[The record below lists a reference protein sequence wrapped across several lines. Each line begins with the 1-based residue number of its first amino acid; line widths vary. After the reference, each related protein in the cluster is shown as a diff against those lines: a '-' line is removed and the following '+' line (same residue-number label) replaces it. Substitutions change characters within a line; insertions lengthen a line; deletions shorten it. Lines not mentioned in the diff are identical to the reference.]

1 MKKIITILSLM
12 LCMFATAQ
20 ENATGEY
27 MYIFHSDNRIE
38 RVEVAKIDSVT
49 FVDPY
54 QAVDLG
60 LPSGIKWASFNVGA
74 RAPWEYG
81 GYYAWGETEEKED
94 YSWETYKWCN
104 GSDDTM
110 TKYCTNSS
118 YGTIDNKIALDP
130 EDDVATVQWGG
141 EWRIPTSDE
150 IEELKTKCTW
160 QETILNG
167 INGYEIT
174 GPNGNS
180 IFMPVAGYGVG
191 NGVYDLDGFGRY
203 WSSELKSGSNDAAYG
218 LDFGNGYYWNGDYRW
233 HGRSVRPVCGESIVR
248 VVTVT
253 SNDNGTAY
261 IYSRD
266 AASEIFLNGASVTVV
281 ATPDANCRFLGWFV
295 GDSEV
300 AVSVDV
306 AYTFIVAEDV
316 ELTAMFE
323 EIKYVVSVNTSA
335 NGAVAVKD
343 SEGNSAEF
351 VVGSVATVVATPDS
365 GYEFAGWFIGDS
377 DTAVSTDAA
386 YTFTIGEDVALVARF
401 EKIRTY
407 LNGYEYIDLGLPSGT
422 KWAAYNVGATKPEE
436 FGGFYAWGETEEKD
450 DYSESTYKFGYYT
463 TNDNGLI
470 KYYHYSKYIE
480 EQSGVFDR
488 EVLEPEDDV
497 AYVKWG
503 GGWRMPTNDECAELL
518 ENCTQEWATIN
529 GVEGCKLT
537 GPNGNTIF
545 LPAPGEISG
554 TIRANE
560 GMGFYWNANCGSGR
574 THTQTRG
581 FYLGFRV
588 GSYSYCGITSYYRET
603 GMPVRPV
610 CGTPAAPVV
619 NYTVSVLNNENGIVL
634 INGENV
640 VSASV
645 AKGTEVTVTAIANDG
660 YEFAGWFIGDSDT
673 AVSTDAVYT
682 FTVSQDIALV
692 AKYYKTLNTN
702 GYDFVDLGLPSGI
715 KWAAYN
721 VGATK
726 PEEFGGYYAWGETE
740 EKEDYSW
747 ETYKWCN
754 GSSNTLT
761 KYCINGS
768 YGAVD
773 NKIAL
778 DPEDDVAT
786 VQWGGDWRMPTEAEQ
801 EELRNNCDWEWV
813 EVNGVTGYRV
823 KSRVNDNS
831 IFLPAAGYRD
841 RTYVD
846 RGAGNGYCSN
856 AVDSDFND
864 NACGMRFEEGNYDWS
879 SFGRSNGRPVRPVCK

>member
-1 MKKIITILSLM
+1 MKKIITLLSLM
-12 LCMFATAQ
+12 LCMFVTAQ

-104 GSDDTM
+104 GSNDTM
-110 TKYCTNSS
+110 TKYCTNSR

-130 EDDVATVQWGG
+130 EDDVAYVKWGG

-233 HGRSVRPVCGESIVR
+233 HGRSVRPVCG
-248 VVTVT
+248 
-253 SNDNGTAY
+253 
-261 IYSRD
+261 
-266 AASEIFLNGASVTVV
+266 
-281 ATPDANCRFLGWFV
+281 
-295 GDSEV
+295 
-300 AVSVDV
+300 
-306 AYTFIVAEDV
+306 
-316 ELTAMFE
+316 
-323 EIKYVVSVNTSA
+323 
-335 NGAVAVKD
+335 
-343 SEGNSAEF
+343 
-351 VVGSVATVVATPDS
+351 
-365 GYEFAGWFIGDS
+365 
-377 DTAVSTDAA
+377 
-386 YTFTIGEDVALVARF
+386 
-401 EKIRTY
+401 
-407 LNGYEYIDLGLPSGT
+407 
-422 KWAAYNVGATKPEE
+422 
-436 FGGFYAWGETEEKD
+436 
-450 DYSESTYKFGYYT
+450 
-463 TNDNGLI
+463 
-470 KYYHYSKYIE
+470 
-480 EQSGVFDR
+480 
-488 EVLEPEDDV
+488 
-497 AYVKWG
+497 
-503 GGWRMPTNDECAELL
+503 
-518 ENCTQEWATIN
+518 
-529 GVEGCKLT
+529 
-537 GPNGNTIF
+537 
-545 LPAPGEISG
+545 
-554 TIRANE
+554 
-560 GMGFYWNANCGSGR
+560 
-574 THTQTRG
+574 
-581 FYLGFRV
+581 
-588 GSYSYCGITSYYRET
+588 
-603 GMPVRPV
+603 
-610 CGTPAAPVV
+610 TPAAPIV
-619 NYTVSVLNNENGIVL
+619 NYTVSVLGNENGIVL

-645 AKGTEVTVTAIANDG
+645 ADGTEVTVTAIANDG

-673 AVSTDAVYT
+673 AVSTDAVNT

-726 PEEFGGYYAWGETE
+726 PEECGGYYAWGETE

-754 GSSNTLT
+754 GSSNTIT
-761 KYCINGS
+761 KYCINDG
-768 YGAVD
+768 YGTVD
-773 NKIAL
+773 GKITL
-778 DPEDDVAT
+778 DPEDDVAH
-786 VQWGGDWRMPTEAEQ
+786 VKWGGDWRMPTEAEQ
-801 EELRNNCDWEWV
+801 AELRNNCDWEWT
-813 EVNGVTGYRV
+813 EVNGVSGYRV

-831 IFLPAAGYRD
+831 IFFPAAGYRLGTD
-841 RTYVD
+841 ID

-879 SFGRSNGRPVRPVCK
+879 CLGRSNGSPVRPVCGAPVAPVVNYTVSVLNNENGIVLINGENVVSASFANGTEVTVTATANDGYEFAGWFIGDSDTAVSTDAAYTFTVGEDVALVARFEKNRTYLNGYEYIDLGLPSGTKWAAYNVGATKPEEFGGYYAWGETEEKDDYSESTYKFGYYTTNDNGLKKYYHYSKYIEEQSSVFDREVLEPEDDVAYVKWGGGWRMPTNDECAELLENCTQEWATINGVKGCKLTGPNGNTIFLPATGKISGTIRNDEILGFYWNANCGSGNTHTQTRGFYLTFRVDLSSYCWITSNYRETGMPVRPVCK

>member
-110 TKYCTNSS
+110 TKYCTNSR

-351 VVGSVATVVATPDS
+351 VVGSVATVVAIPP
-365 GYEFAGWFIGDS
+365 
-377 DTAVSTDAA
+377 
-386 YTFTIGEDVALVARF
+386 
-401 EKIRTY
+401 IR
-407 LNGYEYIDLGLPSGT
+407 P
-422 KWAAYNVGATKPEE
+422 
-436 FGGFYAWGETEEKD
+436 
-450 DYSESTYKFGYYT
+450 
-463 TNDNGLI
+463 
-470 KYYHYSKYIE
+470 
-480 EQSGVFDR
+480 
-488 EVLEPEDDV
+488 
-497 AYVKWG
+497 
-503 GGWRMPTNDECAELL
+503 
-518 ENCTQEWATIN
+518 
-529 GVEGCKLT
+529 
-537 GPNGNTIF
+537 
-545 LPAPGEISG
+545 
-554 TIRANE
+554 
-560 GMGFYWNANCGSGR
+560 
-574 THTQTRG
+574 
-581 FYLGFRV
+581 
-588 GSYSYCGITSYYRET
+588 
-603 GMPVRPV
+603 
-610 CGTPAAPVV
+610 
-619 NYTVSVLNNENGIVL
+619 
-634 INGENV
+634 
-640 VSASV
+640 
-645 AKGTEVTVTAIANDG
+645 
-660 YEFAGWFIGDSDT
+660 
-673 AVSTDAVYT
+673 
-682 FTVSQDIALV
+682 
-692 AKYYKTLNTN
+692 
-702 GYDFVDLGLPSGI
+702 
-715 KWAAYN
+715 
-721 VGATK
+721 
-726 PEEFGGYYAWGETE
+726 
-740 EKEDYSW
+740 
-747 ETYKWCN
+747 CN
-754 GSSNTLT
+754 S
-761 KYCINGS
+761 
-768 YGAVD
+768 
-773 NKIAL
+773 
-778 DPEDDVAT
+778 
-786 VQWGGDWRMPTEAEQ
+786 
-801 EELRNNCDWEWV
+801 
-813 EVNGVTGYRV
+813 
-823 KSRVNDNS
+823 
-831 IFLPAAGYRD
+831 
-841 RTYVD
+841 
-846 RGAGNGYCSN
+846 
-856 AVDSDFND
+856 
-864 NACGMRFEEGNYDWS
+864 
-879 SFGRSNGRPVRPVCK
+879 

>member
-130 EDDVATVQWGG
+130 EDDVAYVKWGS

-323 EIKYVVSVNTSA
+323 EIKYVVSVSTSA

-365 GYEFAGWFIGDS
+365 GYEFVGWFIGDS

-386 YTFTIGEDVALVARF
+386 YTFTVGEDVALVARF

-436 FGGFYAWGETEEKD
+436 SGGYYAWGETEEKD

-581 FYLGFRV
+581 FYLTFRV
-588 GSYSYCGITSYYRET
+588 GSSSYCWITTNYRET

-610 CGTPAAPVV
+610 CGTPVAPVV
-619 NYTVSVLNNENGIVL
+619 NYTVSVLGNENGIVL
-634 INGENV
+634 IDGENV
-640 VSASV
+640 ASASV
-645 AKGTEVTVTAIANDG
+645 ANGTEVTVTATANDG

-726 PEEFGGYYAWGETE
+726 PEECGGYYAWGETE

-754 GSSNTLT
+754 GSYNTLT
-761 KYCINGS
+761 KYCTNGS

-841 RTYVD
+841 GTNVD

-864 NACGMRFEEGNYDWS
+864 NACGMRFGEGNYDWS
-879 SFGRSNGRPVRPVCK
+879 CFGRSNGRPVRPVCK